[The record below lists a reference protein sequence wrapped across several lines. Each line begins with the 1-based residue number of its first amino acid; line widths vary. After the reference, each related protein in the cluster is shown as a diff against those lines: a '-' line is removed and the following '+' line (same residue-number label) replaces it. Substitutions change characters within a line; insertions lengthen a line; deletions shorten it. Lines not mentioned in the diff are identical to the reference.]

1 MGYMQL
7 YSMDDSTLEF
17 VKVAEGPLQ
26 KDQAC
31 ILTESVPYCMCPLKS
46 TYADFPESVLVAAR

>member
-1 MGYMQL
+1 MQL

-31 ILTESVPYCMCPLKS
+31 ILKESVPYCMCPLKS
-46 TYADFPESVLVAAR
+46 TYADFSESVLVAAR